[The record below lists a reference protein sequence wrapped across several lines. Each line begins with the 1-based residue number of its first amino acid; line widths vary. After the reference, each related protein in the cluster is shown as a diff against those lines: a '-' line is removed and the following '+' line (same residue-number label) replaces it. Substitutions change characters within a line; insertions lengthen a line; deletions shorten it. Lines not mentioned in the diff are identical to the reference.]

1 MKTELSSEREKYQQQ
16 LDSQDKLIKDIRQEL
31 EKAQEEMA
39 QKGSD
44 DSETVREELENK
56 LREKDDALESEQQM
70 RSSVEKEKEKLRE
83 DLRRLENQLLKVC
96 QHGSDSKSIGKLHQR
111 VTYGRATNFLL
122 GQCRDIT

>member
-1 MKTELSSEREKYQQQ
+1 LKTELSSERETYQQQ

-31 EKAQEEMA
+31 EKAQEEIA

-44 DSETVREELENK
+44 DSVTIREELEKK

-70 RSSVEKEKEKLRE
+70 RSSAEKEIEKLRE
-83 DLRRLENQLLKVC
+83 DLRSLENQLLKVC
-96 QHGSDSKSIGKLHQR
+96 QHCRDSETIGKLHQR

-122 GQCRDIT
+122 GQC

>member
-1 MKTELSSEREKYQQQ
+1 LKTELSSERETYQQQ

-44 DSETVREELENK
+44 DSVTIREELEKK

-70 RSSVEKEKEKLRE
+70 RSNVEKEKEKLLE
-83 DLRRLENQLLKVC
+83 DLRSLENQLHKVC
-96 QHGSDSKSIGKLHQR
+96 QHCRDSETTGKLHQR

-122 GQCRDIT
+122 GQC